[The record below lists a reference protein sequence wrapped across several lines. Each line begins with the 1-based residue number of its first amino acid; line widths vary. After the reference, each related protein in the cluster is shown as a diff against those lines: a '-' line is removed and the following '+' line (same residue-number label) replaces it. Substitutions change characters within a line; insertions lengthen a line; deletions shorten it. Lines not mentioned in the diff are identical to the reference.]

1 MALQKTV
8 LFQNL
13 LLTMVK
19 IFLANLPDEGFVM
32 NGDERYF
39 LEAYGTVKECEI
51 IKSMGWS
58 CT

>member
-1 MALQKTV
+1 
-8 LFQNL
+8 
-13 LLTMVK
+13 MVK
-19 IFLANLPDEGFVM
+19 IFLFNLPDEGFVK